1 MRLTPPVLLTLRL
14 PLKDTDAVC
23 KPLTAPDAV
32 VETEVEPVPLGDL
45 LGVPIEVGE
54 GRKPVPL
61 PLPLTLL
68 TTLLDTVGVKEGL

>member
-45 LGVPIEVGE
+45 LGVPVALSVIDTI
-54 GRKPVPL
+54 PLLVPT
-61 PLPLTLL
+61 PI
-68 TTLLDTVGVKEGL
+68 VVEEA